1 MEELRNENNE
11 EQIISEEPIIEQ
23 RPSTKYGRT
32 AYQQQLQEE
41 ERLRKEQEKAQPYQ
55 SEEYQERKYYSFDA
69 EKLYQHED
77 WKRLENP
84 TLKNVYVKILMV
96 LIAISSVIAF
106 VSNVMASKAYE
117 MGNTLEEVMDAIL
130 EIASQPN
137 YQVLT
142 TISDCVFFV
151 TVGLLILD
159 ISQVK
164 RAGKSTKGMILF
176 AIFFRPAYFIWRA
189 HLLGERK
196 TVPILYAVSVYAITA
211 VEFWIVMQG
220 AMDMVMRTM
229 Y

>member
-1 MEELRNENNE
+1 MEELRNEKNE
-11 EQIISEEPIIEQ
+11 EQIISEETIIEQ

-41 ERLRKEQEKAQPYQ
+41 EKLKKEQNFSQAYQ
-55 SEEYQERKYYSFDA
+55 SEEHQEKTYSFDA

-77 WKRLENP
+77 WKKLEKP
-84 TLKNVYVKILMV
+84 ALKNIYVPFLMI
-96 LIAISSVIAF
+96 LIAVSCIVAF
-106 VSNVMASKAYE
+106 ISNVMAAEAYE
-117 MGNTLEEVMDAIL
+117 IGNTLEEVMDAIL
-130 EIASQPN
+130 MIASQPK
-137 YQVLT
+137 YQMLT
-142 TISDCVFFV
+142 TISDCAFFI

-164 RAGKSTKGMILF
+164 KAGKSTKGMILF

-196 TVPILYAVSVYAITA
+196 TGPVLYAVGVYAITI
-211 VEFWIVMQG
+211 VEFWILMQG
-220 AMDMVMRTM
+220 AMDMVMRIM

>member
-11 EQIISEEPIIEQ
+11 EQIISEEPVIEQ

-41 ERLRKEQEKAQPYQ
+41 ERLKKEQESSQTYQ
-55 SEEYQERKYYSFDA
+55 SKEYQEKKDFFDA
-69 EKLYQHED
+69 ERLYQQEK
-77 WKRLENP
+77 WQNLQTP
-84 TLKNVYVKILMV
+84 ALKNSYVRILMV
-96 LIAISSVIAF
+96 LVAISGVIAF
-106 VSNVMASKAYE
+106 ISNVMAAKAYE

-137 YQVLT
+137 YQMLT

-151 TVGLLILD
+151 MIGLFILD

-176 AIFFRPAYFIWRA
+176 AIFFRPAYFVWRA

-196 TVPILYAVSVYAITA
+196 TVPILYAVGVYGIMA
-211 VEFWIVMQG
+211 VEFWIIMQG